1 VRRVASL
8 LENKPRTATP
18 LLRRRMRT
26 LLARMAGSVRKS
38 RKLGAALNHFLKVT
52 RSYGPHLFVCYEV
65 TDLPR
70 TNNDL
75 EHLFGSHRYHE
86 RRATG
91 RKVAS
96 PSLVL
101 RGSVRL
107 VAAASTRLGLFGS
120 SELALKEVDSWRALR
135 SSLAARRQTRVLR
148 YRFRKDPQ
156 LYLADIERRL
166 LQRPLPA

>member
-1 VRRVASL
+1 MASL
-8 LENKPRTATP
+8 LENHPRSATP
-18 LLRRRMRT
+18 LLRRRLRAFM
-26 LLARMAGSVRKS
+26 ARMARSARTS
-38 RKLGAALNHFLKVT
+38 RGLGAALRHFLQVT
-52 RSYGPHLFVCYEV
+52 RSYGPHLFACYEV
-65 TDLPR
+65 SDLPR

-107 VAAASTRLGLFGS
+107 LAAASTRLRLFGQS
-120 SELALKEVDSWRALR
+120 DLAPGDVDSWRALR
-135 SSLAARRQTRVLR
+135 SSLAARRQTRILR
-148 YRFRKDPQ
+148 HRFRKNPH
-156 LYLADIERRL
+156 LYLAAIERSL
-166 LQRPLPA
+166 LQRALPA